1 MIFGLSEQTHRACMG
16 SGLRLPNTLPFLMF
30 DYMNLLDF
38 CGKKKKINLEIQIYI
53 S

>member
-1 MIFGLSEQTHRACMG
+1 MG

-38 CGKKKKINLEIQIYI
+38 CGKKKKNQPDIHFMSL
-53 S
+53 SA

>member
-1 MIFGLSEQTHRACMG
+1 MG

-38 CGKKKKINLEIQIYI
+38 CGKKKKNQPRNPDIHFMSL
-53 S
+53 SA